1 MFNNNNNNNS
11 LNTFMN
17 LLSMGNNPNQII
29 SNIINQNPNLQV
41 PLNQM
46 QQSGLTPK
54 DYVLQFARQNNIDLN
69 PYFSVLNNL
78 GIKL

>member
-1 MFNNNNNNNS
+1 MFNNNNNNS
-11 LNTFMN
+11 LNTFMS

-46 QQSGLTPK
+46 QQSGLTPR

>member
-1 MFNNNNNNNS
+1 MFNNNNNNS

>member
-1 MFNNNNNNNS
+1 MFNNNNNNS
-11 LNTFMN
+11 LNTFMS
-17 LLSMGNNPNQII
+17 LLSMGSNPNQII